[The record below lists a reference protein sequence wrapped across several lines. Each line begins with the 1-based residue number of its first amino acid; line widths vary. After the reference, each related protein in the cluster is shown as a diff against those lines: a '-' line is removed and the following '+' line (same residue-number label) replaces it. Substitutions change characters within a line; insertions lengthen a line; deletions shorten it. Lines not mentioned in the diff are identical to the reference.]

1 MSDTTPELF
10 HDDVFGHAY
19 GLLKAH
25 SRPTT
30 GKADR
35 AEAPAEAVHLDI
47 GDAGAV
53 MADSIQGEL
62 GLHYVALV
70 GSEESAAALRSR
82 GLEAHVGQLH
92 GREADTELLHA
103 LVGDRRVHSIS
114 MIDNLSQSANP
125 TGVLA
130 SVRSLMVEHQCE
142 LVLSVPNVT
151 HWNVGFKLAFGL
163 WDYTHEGLLDD
174 SHFTFFSRSNLLKTL
189 TVSGL
194 RTFDAA
200 DVLREYSDQGF
211 PEQHP
216 ALARGT
222 ELNAF
227 LRQLRRQ
234 SGPDD
239 TVNQFVWMCTASE
252 PNPGTLTVA
261 TTEPER
267 PFLSVVMRTQ
277 GTRIASMREA
287 FLSLAGQ
294 DDTDFE
300 VVVVG
305 HRLGQTELKDVER
318 AIEDNPAWLR
328 DRVRLLK
335 VDHGNRVIPLN
346 LGFAAS
352 TGKYIAILDD
362 DDVPFA
368 NWVSTF
374 ASLARDRP
382 GAIARAV
389 AVRQDIVSVSVL
401 GRPGVRTEGPP
412 ERMFP
417 GTFDFLEHLSY
428 NSTPPVSVAF
438 PRGPFHDL
446 KIRFDETLETTEDWD
461 YLMRVAAITGVAS
474 SPLVTSIYHWWKTG
488 QSSRT
493 DHSQEAWDK
502 NHAAILRKLDETTML
517 LPYGV
522 AKDVREWL
530 SDRRSQQQRDLE
542 RDLRLMQ
549 HEQDTGQLQQ
559 ERDRML
565 KLQRVTEIL
574 DSTSWRAAGVLR
586 LPARLLRRGRSIK
599 ASTYLGATSGEL
611 DRVIHDLETSRSWTL
626 TSVLRRRS

>member
-1 MSDTTPELF
+1 MSASTPELF
-10 HDDVFGHAY
+10 YDDVFGHAF

-25 SRPTT
+25 HRPPAK
-30 GKADR
+30 KAS
-35 AEAPAEAVHLDI
+35 AAAAKKAAANAVHLDI
-47 GDAGAV
+47 GDSGAV
-53 MADSIQGEL
+53 MAASIEAEL

-70 GSEESAAALRSR
+70 ETEEIAAALRSR
-82 GLEAHVGQLH
+82 GLEAHVGLLH
-92 GREADTELLHA
+92 GGDADAELLGA
-103 LVGDRRVHSIS
+103 IVAGRRVRSIS

-125 TGVLA
+125 TAVLS
-130 SVRSLMVEHQCE
+130 SVRRLMVDNQCE

-227 LRQLRRQ
+227 LRGLRRQ

-252 PNPGTLTVA
+252 PNPGTLTI
-261 TTEPER
+261 TSTEPAR
-267 PFLSVVMRTQ
+267 PFLSIVMRTQ
-277 GTRIASMREA
+277 GTRLASMREA

-305 HRLGQTELKDVER
+305 HRLGETALKDVER

-328 DRVRLLK
+328 ERIRLLK
-335 VDHGNRVIPLN
+335 VDHGTRVTPLN

-362 DDVPFA
+362 DDIPFA

-374 ASLARDRP
+374 SGLARDRP

-401 GRPGVRTEGPP
+401 GRAGIRTEGPP
-412 ERMFP
+412 ERMYP
-417 GTFDFLEHLSY
+417 SSFDFLEHLSY
-428 NSTPPVSVAF
+428 NSTPPVSIAF

-446 KIRFDETLETTEDWD
+446 NIRFDETLETTEDWD
-461 YLMRVAAITGVAS
+461 YLMRVAAITGVHS
-474 SPLVTSIYHWWKTG
+474 SPEITSIYHWWKSG

-493 DHSQEAWDK
+493 DHSQDDWDK

-530 SDRRSQQQRDLE
+530 SDRRSQAQRDME
-542 RDLRLMQ
+542 RDVQL
-549 HEQDTGQLQQ
+549 LQQ
-559 ERDRML
+559 ERDRLL

-574 DSTSWRAAGVLR
+574 DSSSWRAAGVLR
-586 LPARLLRRGRSIK
+586 LPARLLRRGSGIK
-599 ASTYLGATSGEL
+599 ASTYLNATPEAL
-611 DRVIHDLETSRSWTL
+611 DKVIQDLERSRSWTL